1 MNTYE
6 YEKAKQQN
14 ETTRL
19 GNELIAKI
27 QPFCEQLKFK
37 KDNRLTVRSE
47 KLIAHILDEYRNI
60 KSVRWVT
67 LTQSNYSDY
76 FTLEISLY
84 GSFVVGGEEHGKAIY
99 TNETYYTDKND
110 QGFYDFSRCL
120 ANPRKLYDLEGMADA
135 KKRVIELKD
144 QMSALAKEINELRSK
159 HGLAIKYVSEHF

>member
-6 YEKAKQQN
+6 YAQAKQQN
-14 ETTRL
+14 ETMRL

-47 KLIAHILDEYRNI
+47 KLIAHILDEYRSI

-67 LTQSNYSDY
+67 LTQSDYNDY
-76 FTLEISLY
+76 FTLEISLS
-84 GSFVVGGEEHGKAIY
+84 GVFVEDNETCGKAIY
-99 TNETYYTDKND
+99 TNETYYTDKNE
-110 QGFYDFSRCL
+110 QGFYDFSACI
-120 ANPRKLYDLEGMADA
+120 ANPRKLYDLDGMKEA
-135 KKRVIELKD
+135 KKRVNEIKE

-159 HGLAIKYVSEHF
+159 HGLAIKHVSEHF

>member
-6 YEKAKQQN
+6 YKQAKQQN
-14 ETTRL
+14 ETKRL

-47 KLIAHILDEYRNI
+47 KLIADILKEYKDI
-60 KSVRWVT
+60 ESVRWVI
-67 LTQSNYSDY
+67 LKRSDY
-76 FTLEISLY
+76 DDHFTLEISLS
-84 GSFVVGGEEHGKAIY
+84 GVFVKDGETYGKAIY
-99 TNETYYTDKND
+99 TNETYYTDKNE

-135 KKRVIELKD
+135 KKRVIELKE
-144 QMSALAKEINELRSK
+144 QMSALAKEINKLRSK
-159 HGLAIKYVSEHF
+159 HGLAIKHVSEHF